1 MNSKRV
7 KIFCIVGVFFV
18 LATKVYAETQINTP
32 KTPAIKKTVSQDIR
46 VAPAQFA
53 NRFHKQK
60 KTQSVQPL
68 KASATRPLQAT
79 LTYRTTLHKAMDNSF
94 DLKMSKLDIDIS
106 KAELKGARADLFPT
120 LYTQFNT
127 EYNNGLGNTANIN
140 YVGNT
145 VVSSYTQYRNLASV
159 GMQYNLFDFGAINK
173 KVLMAKKDVES
184 KKVAYD
190 IQIKDLKLKVLELYT
205 KVLEANNEIN
215 TKSEILKVYE
225 QIFHNKERLFVA
237 GLNDKISVMDEAVKI
252 ARAQDDIENS
262 QLELKKALADLSS
275 FTQQKYEVKKLE
287 VLDFEEMNIPNAVVP
302 VGNFEP
308 LKAKIVDK
316 DMDLSF
322 NPDNSLEAKL
332 YDFEIEKKK
341 AEYEMYKRQRYP
353 AFKFYTNYLMY
364 GQDPNSYGSAY
375 SDFHQASLAFGLSGS
390 FAFFDGFKNSANKEK
405 AALQLQRLQF
415 EKEKKLSDIRAAY
428 EKSYGAYDSY
438 TEDLVIKKDLL
449 NKVKEKLTA
458 VDRMMQNGIAQRN
471 DLLSAKAELL
481 NQEYEL
487 QKNIVDISSKIK
499 EIEIMAGKDQ
509 SGGNI

>member
-1 MNSKRV
+1 MGSKR
-7 KIFCIVGVFFV
+7 IRLFLIVGVFLFW
-18 LATKVYAETQINTP
+18 ATNVFAETQINKSQGTSAS
-32 KTPAIKKTVSQDIR
+32 KMVSQNIK
-46 VAPAQFA
+46 VAPAQFT

-60 KTQSVQPL
+60 TIQAAPTL
-68 KASATRPLQAT
+68 KASAQRPLQAT
-79 LTYRTTLHKAMDNSF
+79 LTYRDTLQKAMDNSF
-94 DLKMSKLDIDIS
+94 DLKMTKLDIDIS

-184 KKVAYD
+184 KKVSYD
-190 IQIKDLKLKVLELYT
+190 IQIKDLKLKILDLYT
-205 KVLEANNEIN
+205 KTLEANNEIK
-215 TKSEILKVYE
+215 TKSEVLKVYE

-237 GLNDKISVMDEAVKI
+237 GVNDKISVMNEAVKI
-252 ARAQDDIENS
+252 ARTQSDIENS
-262 QLELKKALADLSS
+262 QLELKKTLADLSS
-275 FTQQKYEVKKLE
+275 FTQQKYEVRNLD
-287 VLDFEEMNIPNAVVP
+287 VLDFEEMNIPNAFIP

-308 LKAKIVDK
+308 LKAKVASES
-316 DMDLSF
+316 MDLSF
-322 NPDNSLEAKL
+322 NPENSLEAKL

-341 AEYEMYKRQRYP
+341 AEYEMYKKQRYP
-353 AFKFYTNYLMY
+353 AFKLYTNYLMY

-375 SDFHQASLAFGLSGS
+375 SDFHQASLAFGISGS
-390 FAFFDGFKNSANKEK
+390 FVFFDGFKNKAQKEK
-405 AALQLQRLQF
+405 AALEMQRLQF

-438 TEDLVIKKDLL
+438 TEDLTIKKDLL
-449 NKVKEKLTA
+449 NKVKEKLSS
-458 VDRMMQNGIAQRN
+458 VDRMIQSGLAQRN
-471 DLLSAKAELL
+471 DLLSTKADLL
-481 NQEYEL
+481 SQEFEL

-499 EIEIMAGKDQ
+499 EIEIMAGRDQ